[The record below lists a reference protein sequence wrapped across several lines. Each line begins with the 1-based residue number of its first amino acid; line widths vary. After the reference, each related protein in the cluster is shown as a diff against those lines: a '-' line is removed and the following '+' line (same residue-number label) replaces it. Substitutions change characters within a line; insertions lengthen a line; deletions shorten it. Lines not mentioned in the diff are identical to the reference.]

1 MHLEVVRI
9 KRLRHCLRRDHEEA
23 LRDGLGVAPG
33 EGWVGVGLGLGL
45 GLGARVRVGT
55 WAGAG
60 ARATVWVL
68 AWHEMAPKDMPG
80 KMKKLFTCE

>member
-1 MHLEVVRI
+1 MG
-9 KRLRHCLRRDHEEA
+9 A
-23 LRDGLGVAPG
+23 G
-33 EGWVGVGLGLGL
+33 VGVG
-45 GLGARVRVGT
+45 A

-60 ARATVWVL
+60 ARARVWVL